1 MKSHV
6 LVTRKCI
13 NVKLDKEVHASFRF
27 KLLERGITMQDAMDE
42 FARLIA
48 DDDQRALG
56 IVERLATR
64 KAQAELTAMSE
75 PKDRSRKLSELDAE
89 TLYNLINHSEEDDA
103 DDKGR
108 GDPGGNHEAA

>member
-42 FARLIA
+42 FAKLIA

-56 IVERLATR
+56 IVERLVVR
-64 KAQAELTAMSE
+64 KAKAELTAMSE
-75 PKDRSRKLSELDAE
+75 PKDHSRKLSELDAE
-89 TLYNLINHSEEDDA
+89 ALYNMINDGEKDDG
-103 DDKGR
+103 DDQGR